1 MGAMIT
7 SNHRHSILSNLW
19 ISAILC
25 LMACQG
31 PAANPPPTSQTT
43 TITFVAVT
51 ADQGHYL
58 ALAEAFNEQTPGVA
72 VRVIEPQTILP
83 GPEEAVSEE
92 TQAVMLSQKADVFV
106 MPELDAARLNQQTG
120 VLYDLAPLLARDE
133 AYTPDSFFPGLA
145 TRFDDNGHIWGIPLG
160 VLPHVV
166 YYNPAAFAAA
176 QEPYPALDWTWQDF
190 LAKAQRLTAP
200 QENRWGF
207 AAFDGHRGAGALML
221 QDGALLVGDD
231 RPTFN
236 DPANVAALEKYVSY
250 IGNLT
255 PPDPAAIAAGQVAM
269 WIEPFKAQWPSD
281 VSIAPLPQGTPPV
294 ALESVSAGYISARAA
309 NPQAA
314 WLWLDFLSRQA
325 PPSSEL
331 PARRATFNSDA
342 YRDALNAGD
351 DAIYARILETLPE
364 TPWPWR
370 YGWFRESFSWLTQ
383 QGIAQIVRGTAA
395 GAVLQEAQTR
405 ALDGLA
411 QSASLAAPDAAV
423 PAESAPLSAGAAITC
438 LVISDEVFYKDV
450 AQQYAS
456 ASESPVRV
464 IIRSVLSGVEYP
476 PEKRAAEADVFWVS
490 PNFRQTEVQ
499 TYWRNLQPLVESD
512 NALDLGDFYPQ
523 ALAPYRRQG
532 ALWGL
537 PVEVNAYLLFY
548 NQTLFDAAGV
558 AYPTADW
565 TWDDLAQTAAQLSFG
580 EGEQRQWGFTTMT
593 EGWATLPLIRAS
605 QQAGRAA
612 PLVDN
617 PNAPAEPTLN
627 NPAVVESVRWYASLS
642 RDDRLMPS
650 PALHVRD
657 WNTPLDLVAQGKVAL
672 WIDAIGSSGT
682 PLEFD
687 VGVVPLPTS
696 GTPYTAYSTLGYGLS
711 AQREQP
717 QESWRWL
724 VYLTRQPGIVRG
736 APARRSLLEQAVFP
750 LYPDQTHVQLKQAL
764 QTTLATY
771 ADSDFDAVQTG
782 ADWYE
787 VAYRLYRL
795 AVRETLEQ
803 GSDPEK
809 TLGQAQ
815 ELATAY
821 LACLRASKGMD
832 DASVQARCEQEAGIP
847 EAKVWYED

>member
-1 MGAMIT
+1 M
-7 SNHRHSILSNLW
+7 
-19 ISAILC
+19 LC
-25 LMACQG
+25 LLACQG
-31 PAANPPPTSQTT
+31 PTSNPPPTSQTT
-43 TITFVAVT
+43 VITFIAVT
-51 ADQGHYL
+51 SDQGHYL
-58 ALAEAFNEQTPGVA
+58 ALAETFNEQNPGVA

-83 GPEEAVSEE
+83 GPEKATTGEE
-92 TQAVMLSQKADVFV
+92 QAVMLSQKADVFV
-106 MPELDAARLNQQTG
+106 MPELDAARLNRQTG
-120 VLYDLAPLLARDE
+120 ILYDLAPMLAQDA
-133 AYTPDSFFPGLA
+133 AYSPDSFFPELA
-145 TRFDDNGHIWGIPLG
+145 ARFDDNGRVWGIPLG

-166 YYNPAAFAAA
+166 YYSPAAFAAA
-176 QEPYPALDWTWQDF
+176 QEPYPTLDWTWQDF

-207 AAFDGHRGAGALML
+207 AAFEGHKGAGALML
-221 QDGALLVGDD
+221 QNGALLVKDGQ
-231 RPTFN
+231 PNFN
-236 DPANVAALEKYVSY
+236 DPANVAALEKYVQY
-250 IGNLT
+250 INNLT
-255 PPDPAAIAAGQVAM
+255 PPDPSAITAGQAAM

-294 ALESVSAGYISARAA
+294 AMESVSAGYISARAS

-325 PPSSEL
+325 PPDGEL
-331 PARRATFNSDA
+331 PARRATVTDDA
-342 YRDALNAGD
+342 YRAAMNAGD
-351 DAIYARILETLPE
+351 EAIYARILETLPA

-383 QGIAQIVRGTAA
+383 AGIAQIVRGESPAA
-395 GAVLQEAQTR
+395 ILQQTQAR
-405 ALDGLA
+405 AMDGLA
-411 QSASLAAPDAAV
+411 QSESLTAPNSTS
-423 PAESAPLSAGAAITC
+423 PSESAPLSAGAVITC
-438 LVISDEVFYKDV
+438 LVISDAATYEDV
-450 AQQYAS
+450 AQQYAAS
-456 ASESPVRV
+456 SESPVRV
-464 IIRSVLSGVEYP
+464 IIQSALSGVEYP
-476 PEKRAAEADVFWVS
+476 PEKRAAEADIFWI
-490 PNFRQTEVQ
+490 PANFRQADAQ
-499 TYWRNLQPLVESD
+499 THWRNLQPLVESD
-512 NALDLGDFYPQ
+512 DALDLNDFYPQ
-523 ALAPYRRQG
+523 ALEPYRRQG

-548 NQTLFDAAGV
+548 NKMLFDAAGV

-580 EGEQRQWGFTTMT
+580 EGEQRQWGFATMT
-593 EGWATLPLIRAS
+593 EGWATLPLIRAA

-617 PNAPAEPTLN
+617 PEAPTAPTLDA
-627 NPAVVESVRWYASLS
+627 PVVVGSVRWYASLA

-657 WNTPLDLVAQGKVAL
+657 WNAPLDLVAKGKVAL
-672 WIDAIGSSGT
+672 WIDAIGSTGT
-682 PLEFD
+682 PFEFD
-687 VGVVPLPTS
+687 VGAVPLPVN
-696 GTPYTAYSTLGYGLS
+696 GTHYTAYSVLGYGLS
-711 AQREQP
+711 AQRGQP

-750 LYPDQTHVQLKQAL
+750 MYPDQARVQLQQAL
-764 QTTLATY
+764 RTTLATY
-771 ADSDFDAVQTG
+771 ADSNFDAVQTG

-795 AVRETLEQ
+795 AVREILEQ

-815 ELATAY
+815 ALASAY
-821 LACLRASKGMD
+821 LACLRARDGMD
-832 DASVQARCEQEAGIP
+832 DALVQALCEQEAGIP